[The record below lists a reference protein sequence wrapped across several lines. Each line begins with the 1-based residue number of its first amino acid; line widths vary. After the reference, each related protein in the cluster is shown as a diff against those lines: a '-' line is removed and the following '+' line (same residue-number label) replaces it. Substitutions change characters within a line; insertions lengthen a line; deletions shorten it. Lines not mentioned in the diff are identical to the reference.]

1 MDHRCQRPPTRASR
15 VAETARLA
23 AQGIR
28 AISGANQAAPSLNF
42 PICLQGNGDGATQY
56 QRTVS
61 MAAQRQTGFADARE
75 CTPQDAIAEYRS
87 PRASCDG
94 LEVMTQHNLSTTV
107 APGGAPVRLRCM
119 RQGDHFRY

>member
-1 MDHRCQRPPTRASR
+1 MILAVRACLARSGITSRTRQAHKTT
-15 VAETARLA
+15 EPW
-23 AQGIR
+23 
-28 AISGANQAAPSLNF
+28 AAPSLNF